1 MNIFRKIRASLR
13 LRGNSQTG
21 RRKTQ
26 RNWRTLLRYACR
38 WRKGQLIIMD
48 RKNFRKLKQK
58 NTSIIIRLWATLNAN
73 ASTARLMETVQLC
86 FLLLLLH

>member
-13 LRGNSQTG
+13 LREAVRQADEKHKETG
-21 RRKTQ
+21 E
-26 RNWRTLLRYACR
+26 RYYVMPAGGK
-38 WRKGQLIIMD
+38 KGQLIIMD

-58 NTSIIIRLWATLNAN
+58 GSSIIIRLWATLNAN

>member
-1 MNIFRKIRASLR
+1 MKQGTMNIFRKIRASLR
-13 LRGNSQTG
+13 LREAVRQADEKHKETG
-21 RRKTQ
+21 E
-26 RNWRTLLRYACR
+26 RYYVMPAGGK
-38 WRKGQLIIMD
+38 KGQLIIMD

-58 NTSIIIRLWATLNAN
+58 AN